1 MPSRRRMSARV
12 VDVLSR
18 STTPMGISWG
28 CPLSRRKVKNRMVI
42 IGKMTIQKKYMG
54 VVAKMPHS
62 RLATLR
68 ILVISLAFCF
78 TARAP
83 KGALLFDNE

>member
-1 MPSRRRMSARV
+1 
-12 VDVLSR
+12 
-18 STTPMGISWG
+18 
-28 CPLSRRKVKNRMVI
+28 
-42 IGKMTIQKKYMG
+42 MG